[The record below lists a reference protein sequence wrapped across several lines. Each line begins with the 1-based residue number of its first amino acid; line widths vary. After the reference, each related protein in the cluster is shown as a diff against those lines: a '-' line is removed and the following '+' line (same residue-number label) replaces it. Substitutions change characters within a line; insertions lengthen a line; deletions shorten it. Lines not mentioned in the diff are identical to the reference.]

1 MIDYRIVPV
10 TPFQQNCSVVWCTT
24 TRKAAV
30 VDPGGDL
37 ERITALIETLGVSVE
52 KLLITHG
59 HLDHAGGTA
68 RLATQLGVPIE
79 GPHVDDRFWIEGMAE
94 QSRMFGVGGVET
106 FTPDRWLVDGDTVT
120 VGEAVLQVIHTP
132 GHTPGH
138 VVFFE
143 PHSRLAFVGDVLFAG
158 SIGRTDF
165 PRGDHATLIASI
177 RDKLFPLGDDIRFI
191 PGHGPES
198 TFGDERADN
207 PYVGDYALGVRRD

>member
-120 VGEAVLQVIHTP
+120 MGEAVLQVIHTP
-132 GHTPGH
+132 LH
-138 VVFFE
+138 
-143 PHSRLAFVGDVLFAG
+143 
-158 SIGRTDF
+158 
-165 PRGDHATLIASI
+165 PRPRPRIHL
-177 RDKLFPLGDDIRFI
+177 R
-191 PGHGPES
+191 
-198 TFGDERADN
+198 
-207 PYVGDYALGVRRD
+207 